1 MRFKNKYV
9 FVRHAESVVNKNKSN
24 NKLPISRKGVKQAKR
39 LKKNPDTEFDY
50 VYCSTAKRT
59 ELTANIL
66 SDKEPIRDKRLLEK
80 GWGNTEE
87 NGMESKEEAQRR
99 VVSFLSEVETKHSNK
114 KVLVVTHGS
123 LIKLIKEFT
132 DKKEKFE
139 NTTHHDEVIENCSTY
154 IVEPNEK
161 Q

>member
-1 MRFKNKYV
+1 MN
-9 FVRHAESVVNKNKSN
+9 EGSP
-24 NKLPISRKGVKQAKR
+24 LPGSEGIPGAISR
-39 LKKNPDTEFDY
+39 
-50 VYCSTAKRT
+50 
-59 ELTANIL
+59 
-66 SDKEPIRDKRLLEK
+66 
-80 GWGNTEE
+80 EE